1 MHWIGE
7 TSMYAVDWQKAKAEL
22 SRLLVLVESGEEVVI
37 ALRGKHI
44 ARLVRCNPKVAQQP
58 DVLKEALQ
66 IPDSFFAPLAS
77 KDLECWEGR

>member
-1 MHWIGE
+1 
-7 TSMYAVDWQKAKAEL
+7 MYVVDWQKAKAEL
-22 SRLLVLVESGEEVVI
+22 SRLLALVESGEEVVI
-37 ALRGKHI
+37 ARRGKHR
-44 ARLVRCNPKVAQQP
+44 ARLVRSNPKVARQP